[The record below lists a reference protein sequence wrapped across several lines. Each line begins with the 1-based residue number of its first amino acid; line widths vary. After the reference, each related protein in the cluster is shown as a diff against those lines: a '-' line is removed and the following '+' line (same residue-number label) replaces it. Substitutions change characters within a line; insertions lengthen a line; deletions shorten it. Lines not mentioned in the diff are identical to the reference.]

1 MDINPSIEEASHSQ
15 TLARLIQEEI
25 KAQNG
30 QISFAKYME
39 MALYAPG
46 LGYYAA
52 GKNKLGSKGDF
63 TTAPEISPLFG
74 ASIVQTLLPVIEH
87 LQNLNLPV
95 KILEFGAGTG
105 ALAESILIELQ
116 SQDIEVDSYSIL
128 DLSADLIER
137 QQSRLVQPFPMVN
150 WINQL
155 PKNFVGIILAN
166 EVLDAMPIELIT
178 YQNQRWVF
186 KDVTL
191 TTASSEGGSENTI
204 GFRHC
209 LGKEVP
215 QAMLPE
221 CLRQQSFEN
230 GYTTE
235 INVNAKAWIN
245 SISEILDMGI
255 LLTID
260 YGFPEHEYYHPQRN
274 QGTVMG
280 HYAHYAVQDP
290 FFYPGLCDLTAHVD
304 WTSVANT
311 GINAG
316 LSLLGFTSQASYLLD
331 AGIGSLLMEKVDPSN
346 SAEFMPHSN
355 AIQKLLS
362 EAEMGELFKVMCF
375 GKGLPFEEGDLPGF
389 RSRPRPL

>member
-1 MDINPSIEEASHSQ
+1 MDINPSTEEASHSQ
-15 TLARLIQEEI
+15 TLARLIQKEI
-25 KAQNG
+25 QAQKG

-39 MALYAPG
+39 MALYTPG

-52 GKNKLGSKGDF
+52 GKNKFGSKGDF
-63 TTAPEISPLFG
+63 TTGPEISPLFG
-74 ASIVQTLLPVIEH
+74 ATIVQTFLPIIKH

-105 ALAESILIELQ
+105 ALAESILTELQ
-116 SQDIEVDSYSIL
+116 SHDIELGSYSIL

-137 QQSRLVQPFPMVN
+137 QQSRLAQPFPMVT

-155 PKNFVGIILAN
+155 PKNFTGIILAN

-178 YQNQRWVF
+178 YQNQGWVF

-191 TTASSEGGSENTI
+191 TKESTEDAIS
-204 GFRHC
+204 FRHC
-209 LGKEVP
+209 LGKGVP
-215 QAMLPE
+215 QAILPE
-221 CLRQQSFEN
+221 CLNQQSFEN

-235 INVNAKAWIN
+235 ININAKAWMN
-245 SISEILDMGI
+245 SISEILDMGMV
-255 LLTID
+255 LTID
-260 YGFPEHEYYHPQRN
+260 YGFPEHEYYHQQRS

-280 HYAHYAVQDP
+280 HYAHHAIQDP

-304 WTSVANT
+304 WTSIANT

-316 LSLLGFTSQASYLLD
+316 LSLLGYTSQAAYLLD
-331 AGIGSLLMEKVDPSN
+331 AGIGSLLIDKVDPSN

-389 RSRPRPL
+389 RSRPRSL

>member
-15 TLARLIQEEI
+15 TLARLIQKEI
-25 KAQNG
+25 QAQNG

-39 MALYAPG
+39 MALYTPG

-74 ASIVQTLLPVIEH
+74 ATIVQTLLPIIEH
-87 LQNLNLPV
+87 LQSLNEPI

-105 ALAESILIELQ
+105 ALAESILTELQ
-116 SQDIEVDSYSIL
+116 SQGIAVDSYSIL

-137 QQSRLVQPFPMVN
+137 QQSRLAQPFPMVT
-150 WINQL
+150 WIHQL
-155 PKNFVGIILAN
+155 PKNFTGIILAN

-178 YQNQRWVF
+178 YQNQGWVF

-191 TTASSEGGSENTI
+191 TKESTEGAIS
-204 GFRHC
+204 FRHC

-215 QAMLPE
+215 QAILPE
-221 CLRQQSFEN
+221 CLNQQSFEN

-235 INVNAKAWIN
+235 INLNAKAWTN

-260 YGFPEHEYYHPQRN
+260 YGFPEHEYYHAQRN

-280 HYAHYAVQDP
+280 HYAHHAIQDP

-304 WTSVANT
+304 WTSIANT

-316 LSLLGFTSQASYLLD
+316 LSFLGFTSQASYLLD

-355 AIQKLLS
+355 AIKKLLS

-389 RSRPRPL
+389 RSRPRSL

>member
-1 MDINPSIEEASHSQ
+1 MDINPSSEEASHSQ
-15 TLARLIQEEI
+15 TLARLIQKEI
-25 KAQNG
+25 QAQNG

-39 MALYAPG
+39 MALYTPG

-52 GKNKLGSKGDF
+52 DKNKFGSKGDF

-74 ASIVQTLLPVIEH
+74 ATIVQTLLPVIEH

-95 KILEFGAGTG
+95 QILEFGAGTG
-105 ALAESILIELQ
+105 ALAESILTELQ
-116 SQDIEVDSYSIL
+116 SQDIEVASYSIL

-137 QQSRLVQPFPMVN
+137 QQSRLTQPFPMVN

-155 PKNFVGIILAN
+155 PKNFTGIILAN

-178 YQNQRWVF
+178 YQDQQWVF
-186 KDVTL
+186 KDVALAKESTED
-191 TTASSEGGSENTI
+191 ASEDTI

-209 LGKEVP
+209 LGKEVS
-215 QAMLPE
+215 QTMLPA

-260 YGFPEHEYYHPQRN
+260 YGFPEHEYYHAQRN

-280 HYAHYAVQDP
+280 HYAHHAIQDP

-304 WTSVANT
+304 WTNIANT

-375 GKGLPFEEGDLPGF
+375 GKQLPFEEGDLPGF
-389 RSRPRPL
+389 RSRPRSL

>member
-1 MDINPSIEEASHSQ
+1 MDINPSSEEASHSQ
-15 TLARLIQEEI
+15 TLARLIQKEI
-25 KAQNG
+25 QAQNG

-39 MALYAPG
+39 MALYTPG

-52 GKNKLGSKGDF
+52 GKNKFGSKGDF

-74 ASIVQTLLPVIEH
+74 ATIVQTLLPVIEH

-95 KILEFGAGTG
+95 QILEFGAGTG
-105 ALAESILIELQ
+105 ALAESILTELQ
-116 SQDIEVDSYSIL
+116 SQDIEIASYSIL

-137 QQSRLVQPFPMVN
+137 QQSRLAQPFPMVN
-150 WINQL
+150 WITQL
-155 PKNFVGIILAN
+155 PKNFTGIILAN

-178 YQNQRWVF
+178 YQDQQWVF
-186 KDVTL
+186 KDVALAKESTED
-191 TTASSEGGSENTI
+191 ASEDTI

-215 QAMLPE
+215 QAILPA

-260 YGFPEHEYYHPQRN
+260 YGFPEHEYYHAQRN

-280 HYAHYAVQDP
+280 HYAHHAIQDP

-304 WTSVANT
+304 WTNIANT

-375 GKGLPFEEGDLPGF
+375 GKQLPFEEGDLPGF
-389 RSRPRPL
+389 RSRPRSL

>member
-1 MDINPSIEEASHSQ
+1 MDINPSSEEASHSQ
-15 TLARLIQEEI
+15 TLARLIQKEI
-25 KAQNG
+25 QAQNG

-39 MALYAPG
+39 MALYTPG

-52 GKNKLGSKGDF
+52 GKNKFGSKGDF

-74 ASIVQTLLPVIEH
+74 ATIVQTLLPVIEH

-95 KILEFGAGTG
+95 QILEFGAGTG
-105 ALAESILIELQ
+105 ALAESILTELQ
-116 SQDIEVDSYSIL
+116 SQDIEIASYSIL

-137 QQSRLVQPFPMVN
+137 QQSRLAQPFPMVT

-155 PKNFVGIILAN
+155 PKNFTGIILAN

-178 YQNQRWVF
+178 HQDQQWVF
-186 KDVTL
+186 KDVALAKESTED
-191 TTASSEGGSENTI
+191 ASEDTI

-215 QAMLPE
+215 QAILPA

-260 YGFPEHEYYHPQRN
+260 YGFPEHEYYHAQRN

-280 HYAHYAVQDP
+280 HYAHHAIQDP

-304 WTSVANT
+304 WTNIANT

-375 GKGLPFEEGDLPGF
+375 GKQLPFEEGDLPGF
-389 RSRPRPL
+389 RSRPRSL

>member
-1 MDINPSIEEASHSQ
+1 MDINPSSEEASHSQ
-15 TLARLIQEEI
+15 TLARLIQKEI
-25 KAQNG
+25 QAQNG

-39 MALYAPG
+39 MALYTPG

-74 ASIVQTLLPVIEH
+74 ATIVQTLLPIIEH
-87 LQNLNLPV
+87 LQNLNQPV

-105 ALAESILIELQ
+105 ALAESILTELHHQ
-116 SQDIEVDSYSIL
+116 KIEVDSYNIL

-137 QQSRLVQPFPMVN
+137 QQSRLAESFPMVT

-155 PKNFVGIILAN
+155 PKNFTGIILAN

-178 YQNQRWVF
+178 YQDQQWLF
-186 KDVTL
+186 KDVAL
-191 TTASSEGGSENTI
+191 TKESTEDASEDTI
-204 GFRHC
+204 GFKHC

-215 QAMLPE
+215 QAVLPT
-221 CLRQQSFEN
+221 CLHQQSFEN

-235 INVNAKAWIN
+235 ININAKAWMN
-245 SISEILDMGI
+245 SISEILDMGMV
-255 LLTID
+255 LTID
-260 YGFPEHEYYHPQRN
+260 YGFPEHEYYHQQRS

-280 HYAHYAVQDP
+280 HYAHHAIQDP

-304 WTSVANT
+304 WTSIANT

-316 LSLLGFTSQASYLLD
+316 LSLLGYTSQAAYLLD
-331 AGIGSLLMEKVDPSN
+331 AGIGSLLIDKVDPSN

-389 RSRPRPL
+389 RSRPRSL

>member
-15 TLARLIQEEI
+15 TLARLIQKEI
-25 KAQNG
+25 QAQNG

-74 ASIVQTLLPVIEH
+74 ATIVQTFLPIIEH
-87 LQNLNLPV
+87 LQHLNLPV

-105 ALAESILIELQ
+105 ALAESILTELHRQ
-116 SQDIEVDSYSIL
+116 EIEVDSYSIL

-137 QQSRLVQPFPMVN
+137 QRSRLTQAFPMVN

-155 PKNFVGIILAN
+155 PKNFTGIILAN

-178 YQNQRWVF
+178 YQDQQWVF

-191 TTASSEGGSENTI
+191 DKESTEDASEDTI

-260 YGFPEHEYYHPQRN
+260 YGFPEHEYYHQQRN

-280 HYAHYAVQDP
+280 HYAHRAIQDP

-304 WTSVANT
+304 WTSIANT
-311 GINAG
+311 GINSG

-331 AGIGSLLMEKVDPSN
+331 AGMGSLLMEKVDPSN

-375 GKGLPFEEGDLPGF
+375 GKQLPFEEGDLPGF
-389 RSRPRPL
+389 RLRPRSL

>member
-15 TLARLIQEEI
+15 TLARLIQKEI
-25 KAQNG
+25 QAQNG

-39 MALYAPG
+39 MALYTPG

-74 ASIVQTLLPVIEH
+74 ATIVQTILPIIEH
-87 LQNLNLPV
+87 LQSLNEPI

-105 ALAESILIELQ
+105 ALAESILTELQ
-116 SQDIEVDSYSIL
+116 SQDIAVDSYSIL

-137 QQSRLVQPFPMVN
+137 QQSRLAQPFPMVT
-150 WINQL
+150 WIDQL
-155 PKNFVGIILAN
+155 PKNFTGIILAN

-178 YQNQRWVF
+178 YQNQGWIF

-191 TTASSEGGSENTI
+191 TKESTEGAIS
-204 GFRHC
+204 FRHC

-215 QAMLPE
+215 QAILPE
-221 CLRQQSFEN
+221 CLNQQSFEN

-235 INVNAKAWIN
+235 VNVNAKAWMN
-245 SISEILDMGI
+245 SISEILDMGMV
-255 LLTID
+255 LTID
-260 YGFPEHEYYHPQRN
+260 YGFPEHEYYHVQRN

-280 HYAHYAVQDP
+280 HYAHHAIQDP
-290 FFYPGLCDLTAHVD
+290 FFCPGLCDLTAHID
-304 WTSVANT
+304 WTSIAKT
-311 GINAG
+311 GINSG
-316 LSLLGFTSQASYLLD
+316 LSILGYTSQASYLLD

-346 SAEFMPHSN
+346 SVEFMPHSN

-389 RSRPRPL
+389 RSRPRSL

>member
-1 MDINPSIEEASHSQ
+1 MDINPSSEEASHSQ
-15 TLARLIQEEI
+15 TLARLIQKEI
-25 KAQNG
+25 QAQNG

-39 MALYAPG
+39 MALYTPG

-52 GKNKLGSKGDF
+52 GKNKFGSKGDF

-74 ASIVQTLLPVIEH
+74 ATIVQTLLPVIEH

-95 KILEFGAGTG
+95 QILEFGAGTG
-105 ALAESILIELQ
+105 ALAESILTELQ
-116 SQDIEVDSYSIL
+116 SQDIEVASYSIL

-137 QQSRLVQPFPMVN
+137 QQSRLTQPFPMVN

-155 PKNFVGIILAN
+155 PKNFTGIILAN

-178 YQNQRWVF
+178 YQDQQWVF
-186 KDVTL
+186 KDVALAKESTED
-191 TTASSEGGSENTI
+191 ASEDTI

-215 QAMLPE
+215 QAILPA

-260 YGFPEHEYYHPQRN
+260 YGFPEHEYYHAQRN

-280 HYAHYAVQDP
+280 HYAHHAIQDP

-304 WTSVANT
+304 WTNIANT

-375 GKGLPFEEGDLPGF
+375 GKQLPFEEGDLPGF
-389 RSRPRPL
+389 RSRPRSL

>member
-15 TLARLIQEEI
+15 TLARLIQKEI
-25 KAQNG
+25 QAQNG

-39 MALYAPG
+39 MALYTPG

-74 ASIVQTLLPVIEH
+74 ATIVQTILPIIEH
-87 LQNLNLPV
+87 LQSLNEPI

-105 ALAESILIELQ
+105 ALAESILTELQ
-116 SQDIEVDSYSIL
+116 SQDIAVDSYSIL

-137 QQSRLVQPFPMVN
+137 QQSRLAQPFPMVT
-150 WINQL
+150 WIDQL
-155 PKNFVGIILAN
+155 PKNFTGIILAN

-178 YQNQRWVF
+178 YQNQGWIF

-191 TTASSEGGSENTI
+191 TKESTEGAIS
-204 GFRHC
+204 FRHC

-215 QAMLPE
+215 QAILPE
-221 CLRQQSFEN
+221 CLNQQSFEN

-235 INVNAKAWIN
+235 INLNAKAWTN
-245 SISEILDMGI
+245 SISEVLDMGI

-260 YGFPEHEYYHPQRN
+260 YGFPEHEYYHQQRN

-280 HYAHYAVQDP
+280 HYAHHAIQDP

-304 WTSVANT
+304 WTSIANT
-311 GINAG
+311 GINAD

-355 AIQKLLS
+355 AIQK
-362 EAEMGELFKVMCF
+362 VICF
-375 GKGLPFEEGDLPGF
+375 GKGVPFEEGDLPGF
-389 RSRPRPL
+389 RSRPRSL

>member
-25 KAQNG
+25 QAQNG

-39 MALYAPG
+39 LALYAPG

-52 GKNKLGSKGDF
+52 GKNKFGSKGDF
-63 TTAPEISPLFG
+63 TTAPEISPFFG
-74 ASIVQTLLPVIEH
+74 ATIVQTLLPIIEH
-87 LQNLNLPV
+87 LRKLNQPV

-105 ALAESILIELQ
+105 ALAESILTELQ
-116 SQDIEVDSYSIL
+116 SQNIEVDSYSIL

-137 QQSRLVQPFPMVN
+137 QQFRLAQPFPMIN

-155 PKNFVGIILAN
+155 PKNFTGIILAN

-178 YQNQRWVF
+178 YQNQQWVF
-186 KDVTL
+186 KDVAL
-191 TTASSEGGSENTI
+191 TKESTDDAIS
-204 GFRHC
+204 FRHC

-215 QAMLPE
+215 QAILPE
-221 CLRQQSFEN
+221 FLRQQSFEN

-235 INVNAKAWIN
+235 ININAKAWIN
-245 SISEILDMGI
+245 SISEILDMGVM
-255 LLTID
+255 LTID
-260 YGFPEHEYYHPQRN
+260 YGFPEHEYYHSQRN

-280 HYAHYAVQDP
+280 HYAHHAIQDP
-290 FFYPGLCDLTAHVD
+290 FFYPGLCDLTAHID
-304 WTSVANT
+304 WTSIANT
-311 GINAG
+311 GASSG
-316 LSLLGFTSQASYLLD
+316 LSILGFTSQASYLLD

-346 SAEFMPHSN
+346 NAEFMPHSN

-362 EAEMGELFKVMCF
+362 EAEMGELFKVICF
-375 GKGLPFEEGDLPGF
+375 GKKLPFQEGDLPGF
-389 RSRPRPL
+389 RSRPRSL

>member
-15 TLARLIQEEI
+15 TLARLIQKEI
-25 KAQNG
+25 QAQNG

-39 MALYAPG
+39 MALYTPG

-74 ASIVQTLLPVIEH
+74 ATIVQTLLPIIEH
-87 LQNLNLPV
+87 LQSLNEPI

-105 ALAESILIELQ
+105 ALAESILTELQ
-116 SQDIEVDSYSIL
+116 SQDIAVDSYSIL

-137 QQSRLVQPFPMVN
+137 QQSRLAQPFPMVT
-150 WINQL
+150 WIDQL
-155 PKNFVGIILAN
+155 PKNFTGIILAN

-178 YQNQRWVF
+178 YQNQGWVF

-191 TTASSEGGSENTI
+191 TKESTEGAIS
-204 GFRHC
+204 FRHC

-215 QAMLPE
+215 QAILPE
-221 CLRQQSFEN
+221 CLNQQSFEN

-235 INVNAKAWIN
+235 INLNAKAWTN
-245 SISEILDMGI
+245 SISEVLDMGI

-260 YGFPEHEYYHPQRN
+260 YGFPEHEYYHQQRN

-280 HYAHYAVQDP
+280 HYAHHAIQDP

-304 WTSVANT
+304 WTSIANT
-311 GINAG
+311 GINAD

-362 EAEMGELFKVMCF
+362 EAEMGELFKVICF
-375 GKGLPFEEGDLPGF
+375 GKGVPFEEGDLPGF
-389 RSRPRPL
+389 RSRPRSL

>member
-1 MDINPSIEEASHSQ
+1 MDINPSSEEASHSQ
-15 TLARLIQEEI
+15 TLARLIQREI
-25 KAQNG
+25 QAQNG
-30 QISFAKYME
+30 QISFAQYME
-39 MALYAPG
+39 MALYTPG

-74 ASIVQTLLPVIEH
+74 ATIAQTLLPIIEH
-87 LQNLNLPV
+87 LQNLNLPI

-105 ALAESILIELQ
+105 ALAEAILRELQ
-116 SQDIEVDSYSIL
+116 SQDIVIDSYSIL

-137 QQSRLVQPFPMVN
+137 QQSRLAQPFATVN
-150 WINQL
+150 WIDQL
-155 PKNFVGIILAN
+155 PKNFTGIILAN

-178 YQNQRWVF
+178 YQDQQWVF

-191 TTASSEGGSENTI
+191 TKESTESAVR
-204 GFRHC
+204 FKHC

-215 QAMLPE
+215 QAILPE

-245 SISEILDMGI
+245 SISEILDMGMM
-255 LLTID
+255 LTID
-260 YGFPEHEYYHPQRN
+260 YGFPEHEYYHQQRN

-280 HYAHYAVQDP
+280 HYAHHAIQDP

-304 WTSVANT
+304 WTSIANT
-311 GINAG
+311 GINSG

-362 EAEMGELFKVMCF
+362 EAEMGELFKVMGF

-389 RSRPRPL
+389 RSRPRSL

>member
-1 MDINPSIEEASHSQ
+1 MDINPSSEEASHSQ
-15 TLARLIQEEI
+15 TLARLIQKEI
-25 KAQNG
+25 QAQNG

-39 MALYAPG
+39 MALYTPG

-74 ASIVQTLLPVIEH
+74 ATIVQTLLPIIEH
-87 LQNLNLPV
+87 LQNLNQPV

-105 ALAESILIELQ
+105 ALAESILTELHHQ
-116 SQDIEVDSYSIL
+116 KIEVDSYNIL

-137 QQSRLVQPFPMVN
+137 QQSRLAESFPMVT

-155 PKNFVGIILAN
+155 PKNFTGIILAN

-178 YQNQRWVF
+178 YQNQGWVF

-191 TTASSEGGSENTI
+191 TKESTEAAIS
-204 GFRHC
+204 FKHC

-215 QAMLPE
+215 QTIVPE
-221 CLRQQSFEN
+221 HLNQQSFEN

-235 INVNAKAWIN
+235 ININAKAWMN
-245 SISEILDMGI
+245 SISEILDMGMV
-255 LLTID
+255 LTID
-260 YGFPEHEYYHPQRN
+260 YGFPEHEYYHQQRS

-280 HYAHYAVQDP
+280 HYAHHAIQDP

-304 WTSVANT
+304 WTSIANT
-311 GINAG
+311 GINSG

-331 AGIGSLLMEKVDPSN
+331 AGIGSLLIDKADPSN

-362 EAEMGELFKVMCF
+362 EAEMGELFKVICF
-375 GKGLPFEEGDLPGF
+375 GKALPFEEGDLPGF
-389 RSRPRPL
+389 RSRPRSL

>member
-15 TLARLIQEEI
+15 TLARLIQKEI
-25 KAQNG
+25 QAQNG

-39 MALYAPG
+39 MALYTPG

-74 ASIVQTLLPVIEH
+74 ATIVQTILPIIEH
-87 LQNLNLPV
+87 LQSLNEPI

-105 ALAESILIELQ
+105 ALAEALLTELHRQ
-116 SQDIEVDSYSIL
+116 NIEVDSYDIL

-137 QQSRLVQPFPMVN
+137 QQSRLAESFPMVT

-155 PKNFVGIILAN
+155 PKNFTGIILAN

-178 YQNQRWVF
+178 YQNQGWVF

-191 TTASSEGGSENTI
+191 AKESTEDAIS
-204 GFRHC
+204 FRHC
-209 LGKEVP
+209 LGKEVS

-221 CLRQQSFEN
+221 CLNQQSFEN

-245 SISEILDMGI
+245 SISEILDAGI
-255 LLTID
+255 LLIID
-260 YGFPEHEYYHPQRN
+260 YGFPEHEYYHQQRN

-280 HYAHYAVQDP
+280 HYAHHAIQDP

-304 WTSVANT
+304 WTSIANT
-311 GINAG
+311 GINAD

-362 EAEMGELFKVMCF
+362 EAEMGELFKVICF
-375 GKGLPFEEGDLPGF
+375 GKGVPFEEGDLPGF
-389 RSRPRPL
+389 RSRPRSL

>member
-15 TLARLIQEEI
+15 TLARLIQKEI
-25 KAQNG
+25 QAQNG

-39 MALYAPG
+39 LALYAPG

-63 TTAPEISPLFG
+63 TTAPEISPFFG
-74 ASIVQTLLPVIEH
+74 ATIVQTILPIIEH
-87 LQNLNLPV
+87 LQSLNEPI

-105 ALAESILIELQ
+105 ALAESILTELQ
-116 SQDIEVDSYSIL
+116 SQDIAVDSYSIL

-137 QQSRLVQPFPMVN
+137 QQSRLAQPFPMVT
-150 WINQL
+150 WIDQL
-155 PKNFVGIILAN
+155 PKNFTGIILAN

-178 YQNQRWVF
+178 YQNQGWIF

-191 TTASSEGGSENTI
+191 TKESTEGAIS
-204 GFRHC
+204 FRHC

-215 QAMLPE
+215 QAILPE
-221 CLRQQSFEN
+221 CLNQQSFEN

-235 INVNAKAWIN
+235 INLNAKAWTN

-260 YGFPEHEYYHPQRN
+260 YGFPEHEYYHQQRN

-280 HYAHYAVQDP
+280 HYAHHAIQDP

-304 WTSVANT
+304 WTSIANT
-311 GINAG
+311 GINAD

-362 EAEMGELFKVMCF
+362 EAEMGELFKVICF
-375 GKGLPFEEGDLPGF
+375 GKGVPFEEGDLPGF
-389 RSRPRPL
+389 RSRPRSL

>member
-25 KAQNG
+25 QAQNG

-74 ASIVQTLLPVIEH
+74 ATIVQTILPVIEH

-105 ALAESILIELQ
+105 ALAESILTELQ

-137 QQSRLVQPFPMVN
+137 QQSRLTQSFPMVN

-155 PKNFVGIILAN
+155 PNNFTGIILAN

-178 YQNQRWVF
+178 YQNQQWVF
-186 KDVTL
+186 KDVSV
-191 TTASSEGGSENTI
+191 AKESSEDAIS
-204 GFRHC
+204 FRHC

-215 QAMLPE
+215 KEILPK
-221 CLRQQSFEN
+221 CLHQQSFEN

-235 INVNAKAWIN
+235 INVNANAWIK
-245 SISEILDMGI
+245 SVSEILDMGI

-260 YGFPEHEYYHPQRN
+260 YGFPEHEYYHSQRN

-280 HYAHYAVQDP
+280 HYAHHAIQDP

-304 WTSVANT
+304 WTSIANA
-311 GINAG
+311 GINSG
-316 LSLLGFTSQASYLLD
+316 LSLLGYTSQASYLLD
-331 AGIGSLLMEKVDPSN
+331 AGIGSLLLERVDPSN
-346 SAEFMPHSN
+346 GAEFMPHSN

-375 GKGLPFEEGDLPGF
+375 GKQLPFEEGDLPGF
-389 RSRPRPL
+389 RSRPRSL

>member
-15 TLARLIQEEI
+15 TLARLIQKEI
-25 KAQNG
+25 QAQNG

-39 MALYAPG
+39 MALYTPG

-74 ASIVQTLLPVIEH
+74 ATIVQTLLPIIEH
-87 LQNLNLPV
+87 LQSLNEPI

-105 ALAESILIELQ
+105 ALAESILTELQ
-116 SQDIEVDSYSIL
+116 SQGIAVDSYSIL

-137 QQSRLVQPFPMVN
+137 QQSRLAQPFPMVT
-150 WINQL
+150 WIHQL
-155 PKNFVGIILAN
+155 PKNFTGIILAN

-178 YQNQRWVF
+178 YQNQGWVF

-191 TTASSEGGSENTI
+191 TKESTEGAIS
-204 GFRHC
+204 FRHC

-215 QAMLPE
+215 QAILPE
-221 CLRQQSFEN
+221 CLNQQSFEN

-235 INVNAKAWIN
+235 INLNAKAWTN

-260 YGFPEHEYYHPQRN
+260 YGFPEHEYYHAQRN

-280 HYAHYAVQDP
+280 HYAHHAIQDP

-304 WTSVANT
+304 WTSIANT

-316 LSLLGFTSQASYLLD
+316 LSFLGFTSQASYLLD
-331 AGIGSLLMEKVDPSN
+331 ASIGSLLMEKVDPSN

-355 AIQKLLS
+355 AIKKLLS

-389 RSRPRPL
+389 RSRPRSL